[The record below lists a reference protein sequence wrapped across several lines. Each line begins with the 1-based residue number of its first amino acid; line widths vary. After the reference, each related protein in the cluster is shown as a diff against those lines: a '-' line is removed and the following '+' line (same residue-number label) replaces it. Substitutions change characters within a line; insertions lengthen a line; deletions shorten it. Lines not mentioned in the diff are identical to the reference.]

1 MMRARR
7 LRLRARRAM
16 TLMELTV
23 TLTITALVT
32 AAGAAALTTI
42 IDERRIISESNLPIE
57 RAAALRDMIRSWIT
71 AGTIQVSTS
80 TITNNGTSTTTIR
93 PITSATSPGGT
104 GLTAAVATGDEVSFA
119 TNALTPGTGP
129 STRVRMF
136 IDGDPNTV
144 EEGLT
149 IEYQARAN
157 SPLARK
163 QLEPMIG
170 GMIVEYF
177 DNRTKQWFGASQ
189 VATIQPIAVRI
200 TFQSYDESN
209 PAYALSPLLRV
220 PFVFR
225 MVNAQIT
232 RSTSS
237 TTTGR

>member
-1 MMRARR
+1 MRTRS
-7 LRLRARRAM
+7 RLRARRAM

-32 AAGAAALTTI
+32 AAGTAALTTI

-71 AGTIQVSTS
+71 AGTIQISTS
-80 TITNNGTSTTTIR
+80 TITNSTSGSRTTTVR
-93 PITSATSPGGT
+93 PITSATSRGGV
-104 GLTAAVATGDEVSFA
+104 GLTAAVASGDEVSFA

-136 IDGDPNTV
+136 IDGDPNTI

-149 IEYQARAN
+149 IEYQARTS
-157 SPLARK
+157 SPLARR

-189 VATIQPIAVRI
+189 VATIQPIALRI

-209 PAYALSPLLRV
+209 PAYALPPLLRV

-225 MVNAQIT
+225 MVNAQVT
-232 RSTSS
+232 NNN
-237 TTTGR
+237 TTTR